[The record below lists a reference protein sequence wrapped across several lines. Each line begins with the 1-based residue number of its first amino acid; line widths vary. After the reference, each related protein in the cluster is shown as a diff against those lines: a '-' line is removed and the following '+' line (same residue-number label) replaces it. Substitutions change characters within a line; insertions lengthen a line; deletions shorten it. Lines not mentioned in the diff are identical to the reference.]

1 MWYSET
7 QSSVINTPRALTVNG
22 VQHPANIFRVWSEEE
37 LEAIG
42 IYSLEIVTPDSRY
55 YNTGANN
62 LEKKSRRNPD
72 GTFSGGVDYY
82 ELTYDTTEK
91 NVDDLKSDLILK
103 IKANTG
109 VLIAPSDWMV
119 IRAADGGASMPEA
132 WTTYRSEV
140 RAHGN
145 SLENGVEAFA
155 SVQAV
160 KNFQNHEAQEE
171 RYVVVE
177 NEDGSKSPGSDTEV
191 INIVVDK
198 TYWNWPT
205 APDAV
210 ADPYHVRY
218 L

>member
-7 QSSVINTPRALTVNG
+7 IGTIRTPRALTVDG
-22 VQHPANIFRVWSEEE
+22 VQHPSNIFRAWSEEE

-42 IYSLEIVTPDSRY
+42 IYSLEIITPDYRY
-55 YNTGANN
+55 YNTGAENF
-62 LEKKSRRNPD
+62 EKKSRRNPD
-72 GTFSGGVDYY
+72 GTFAGGADYY
-82 ELTYDTTEK
+82 ELTYDTAEK
-91 NVDDLKSDLILK
+91 NVDDLKSDLIFK
-103 IKANTG
+103 IKENTG

-119 IRAADGGASMPEA
+119 IRATEGGTAMPAD

-160 KNFQNHEAQEE
+160 KNFQNHEVQEE
-171 RYVVVE
+171 RKVSL
-177 NEDGSKSPGSDTEV
+177 DSDETV
-191 INIVVDK
+191 IVDRVVDK
-198 TYWNWPT
+198 TYWNWPS

-210 ADPYHVRY
+210 VDPYHVRY
-218 L
+218 I

>member
-7 QSSVINTPRALTVNG
+7 LGIIKTPRALTVDG
-22 VQHPANIFRVWSEEE
+22 VQHPSNVFRAWSKEE

-42 IYSLEIVTPDSRY
+42 IYSLEIVVPDSRY
-55 YNTGANN
+55 YDTGAENF
-62 LEKKSRRNPD
+62 EKKSRRNPD
-72 GTFSGGVDYY
+72 GTFAGGADYY

-91 NVDDLKSDLILK
+91 NVDNLKSDLISK
-103 IKANTG
+103 IKEHTG

-119 IRAADGGASMPEA
+119 IRSADGGTAMPA
-132 WTTYRSEV
+132 DWTTYRSEV

-155 SVQAV
+155 SLQAV
-160 KNFQNHEAQEE
+160 KNFQNHEVQEE
-171 RYVVVE
+171 RKV
-177 NEDGSKSPGSDTEV
+177 SLASDETIIV
-191 INIVVDK
+191 DRVVDK

>member
-7 QSSVINTPRALTVNG
+7 LGIIKTPRAITVGG
-22 VQHPANIFRVWSEEE
+22 VQHPSNIFRAWSKEE

-55 YNTGANN
+55 YDTGAENF
-62 LEKKSRRNPD
+62 EKKSRRNPD
-72 GTFSGGVDYY
+72 GTFAGGADYY

-91 NVDDLKSDLILK
+91 NVDDLKADLIAK
-103 IKANTG
+103 IKANVG
-109 VLIAPSDWMV
+109 ALLSSSDWMV
-119 IRAADGGASMPEA
+119 VRAADGGTAMTEA
-132 WTTYRSEV
+132 WTTYRNEV

-160 KNFQNHEAQEE
+160 KNFQNHEVQEE
-171 RYVVVE
+171 RYLSTYDDE
-177 NEDGSKSPGSDTEV
+177 GNETIGPDTETV
-191 INIVVDK
+191 TRIVDK